1 MNASRI
7 LPTLA
12 FSVAV
17 SFFFVPP
24 VIAIV
29 KNAPAP
35 MAAAPS
41 SSLIVASTPV
51 AATQPATLQRAR
63 TAPNREMCTP
73 TEASSGPTS
82 GASAGDASSAPKRS
96 PWNRWVVA
104 SLEDR

>member
-29 KNAPAP
+29 KNAPAAP
-35 MAAAPS
+35 ASAPS
-41 SSLIVASTPV
+41 SSLIVASTRVSVSQPAAMQRAKPV
-51 AATQPATLQRAR
+51 ASKD
-63 TAPNREMCTP
+63 MCTP
-73 TEASSGPTS
+73 TEASSGPS
-82 GASAGDASSAPKRS
+82 GASSGEAASGPKRS

-104 SLEDR
+104 SLDDR

>member
-29 KNAPAP
+29 KNAPAAP
-35 MAAAPS
+35 ASAPS
-41 SSLIVASTPV
+41 SSLIVASTRVSVSQPV
-51 AATQPATLQRAR
+51 TMQRAKPAATKD
-63 TAPNREMCTP
+63 MCSP
-73 TEASSGPTS
+73 TEASSGTTS
-82 GASAGDASSAPKRS
+82 GASSGEAASAPKRS

-104 SLEDR
+104 SLDDR